1 MLRQVKTLRM
11 SAVELLAEKIKDA
24 PLRLIAA
31 RIKRARKESE
41 HTLDGLGEAVGT
53 SRQHLIRL
61 ERGDHRPRPEMLTRI
76 AEATGR
82 SVDWFLDP
90 EVDPSPFPEDG
101 SE

>member
-1 MLRQVKTLRM
+1 M
-11 SAVELLAEKIKDA
+11 SAVDLLAEKIKDA

-31 RIKRARKESE
+31 RIKRARKEAE
-41 HTLDGLGEAVGT
+41 LTLDVLGETIGT

-82 SVDWFLDP
+82 SADWFVDP
-90 EVDPSPFPEDG
+90 ELDPSPFPDG
-101 SE
+101 DGGSD